1 MAFSPPPWADQPCRV
16 ASLQIQSPDSSETLA
31 IDTKPWFTLGR
42 VNQDIDLHHQSCSR
56 LHAALVHHTD
66 GRLFVIDL
74 QSAQGTFLDGK
85 PVPAYKPTCLKDGAT
100 LTFAALPTRFIVTV
114 ESAGGCPIAVS
125 QASPGEKRGR
135 SEAKQGTGSNSRR
148 KSDPAMSVRASHLL
162 VKHKDSRRPSSWKEP
177 VVTRTQEEALD
188 MIKAFHGQLV
198 RGEADF
204 ATLASKESHCSSA
217 QRGGDLGTFSSGQ
230 MQKPFEDATF
240 ALKVGELSGP
250 VFTDSGVHLILR
262 TA

>member
-1 MAFSPPPWADQPCRV
+1 MVTHWSAEQ
-16 ASLQIQSPDSSETLA
+16 
-31 IDTKPWFTLGR
+31 
-42 VNQDIDLHHQSCSR
+42 
-56 LHAALVHHTD
+56 
-66 GRLFVIDL
+66 
-74 QSAQGTFLDGK
+74 AQGTFLDGK

-114 ESAGGCPIAVS
+114 ESAG
-125 QASPGEKRGR
+125 EKRSR

-217 QRGGDLGTFSSGQ
+217 QRGGDLGTFSWVACTHLQHHLSWKTLTPTAYERSVVLNLAAPCVDVCIYCGDPKHGEARLYPTITAQ
-230 MQKPFEDATF
+230 QGIDASEV
-240 ALKVGELSGP
+240 VGELSGP